1 MKRKLLSS
9 VAAIAL
15 AGTPFFATGTA
26 LAQPSITEEVAGIT
40 AKPSPDQPSLSRGEI
55 IERAKTWLT
64 ANGGGPVPYSMEKIW
79 GDGYRQDCSG
89 YVSMTWGLDPGGYG
103 GPNTV
108 SLGKDHAFNITKD
121 DLKTGDIL
129 IDDVD
134 EAGGDFRHVVLF
146 EKWAN
151 DARTSYWGFE
161 QAGTPG
167 HTVYREI
174 PYPYDGNSSKYRPMR
189 GHSVTD

>member
-1 MKRKLLSS
+1 MS
-9 VAAIAL
+9 VGKEKHHDATTGGVIHDEAQASIERRGNRTDGHGFL
-15 AGTPFFATGTA
+15 GTGTA
-26 LAQPSITEEVAGIT
+26 FAQPSITEEVAGST
-40 AKPSPDQPSLSRGEI
+40 VTQGPDQPSLARAQI

-79 GDGYRQDCSG
+79 GDSYRQDCSG
-89 YVSMTWGLDPGGYG
+89 FVSMAWGLDPGGYG

-108 SLGKDHAFNITKD
+108 SLAADHAFDINKD

-134 EAGGDFRHVVLF
+134 EPGGDFRHVVLF

-151 DARTSYWGFE
+151 DAHTS
-161 QAGTPG
+161 A
-167 HTVYREI
+167 
-174 PYPYDGNSSKYRPMR
+174 
-189 GHSVTD
+189 

>member
-1 MKRKLLSS
+1 MRRKLLSS

-15 AGTPFFATGTA
+15 TGTA
-26 LAQPSITEEVAGIT
+26 FLGTGTAIAQPSITEEVEGST
-40 AKPSPDQPSLSRGEI
+40 VRQGPDQPSLARAQI

-64 ANGGGPVPYSMEKIW
+64 ASNGGPVPYSMEKIW

-89 YVSMTWGLDPGGYG
+89 YVSMAWGVDPGGYG

-108 SLGKDHAFNITKD
+108 SLGADHAFNIAKD
-121 DLKTGDIL
+121 ELKTGDIL

-134 EAGGDFRHVVLF
+134 EAGSDFRHVVLF

-151 DARTSYWGFE
+151 DARTSYWGYE

-174 PYPYDGNSSKYRPMR
+174 TYPYGNSSKYRPMR